1 MGHPDSLLFCA
12 FFVEKGGMLEQL
24 MAWVSEASPC
34 AVHFATNVATNTA
47 IASFFPVRLVTAC
60 TEVVDKV

>member
-1 MGHPDSLLFCA
+1 
-12 FFVEKGGMLEQL
+12 